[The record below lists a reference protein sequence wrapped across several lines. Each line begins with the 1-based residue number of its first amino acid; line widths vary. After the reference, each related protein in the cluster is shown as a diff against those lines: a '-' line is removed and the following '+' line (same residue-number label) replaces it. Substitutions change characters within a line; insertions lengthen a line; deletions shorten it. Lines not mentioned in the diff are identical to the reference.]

1 MSKYQEDLQLEQYL
15 LNKKKQMMVDIIKK
29 SDPLKIGA
37 WFLKESGISYNDGDK
52 DFNLK
57 IGKHLQ
63 KILYD
68 FD

>member
-1 MSKYQEDLQLEQYL
+1 MSKYQEDLQLEYYL
-15 LNKKKQMMVDIIKK
+15 LNKKKQIMVDIIKK
-29 SDPLKIGA
+29 ADPLKIGA
-37 WFLKESGISYNDGDK
+37 WFLKESGINDNDGDK